1 MDGYEWKRYG
11 GQKPIGNQSRELV
24 YYSCTYPGCT
34 AKKRGWIEQGK
45 GEVDFVTT
53 AHNHENLP
61 PSDAARDHVSVPQL
75 LPPALAPLITGSLTY
90 SQHPARKKQSNLQA
104 GKRPERS
111 SKHEPSPQAPLD
123 GPMVGVR
130 PASEALAKS
139 TTDAITC
146 PITKVTAHTQQAI

>member
-1 MDGYEWKRYG
+1 ME
-11 GQKPIGNQSRELV
+11 QTSAPFPVAPGNVRVISNRLNTELELPWMAFQRCLYV
-24 YYSCTYPGCT
+24 LFDTGP
-34 AKKRGWIEQGK
+34 
-45 GEVDFVTT
+45 

-61 PSDAARDHVSVPQL
+61 PSDAARDHVTVPQHM
-75 LPPALAPLITGSLTY
+75 PGLAPLSTGSLTY
-90 SQHPARKKQSNLQA
+90 SQHPARKKQLNLQV

-111 SKHEPSPQAPLD
+111 SKYEPSPQAPLV
-123 GPMVGVR
+123 GPLVGVR